1 MAEVTTPK
9 TRKHLTSITITD
21 GGSPALSYAI
31 PVHGELTYTPGGF
44 TLVESRTSAGAFSG
58 VGPVIGTEQATT
70 FSVEC
75 YQRGLT
81 GSDAGKVLKDFIDA
95 LEVGTGADTT
105 GSEPSGAAAYHAK
118 MYNVTVVTTDESG
131 TETLVFPDCTFIG
144 SSYGTNLDD
153 RNVITLSGMS
163 RAAYPTVTF
172 A

>member
-9 TRKHLTSITITD
+9 TRRAITSISITD
-21 GGSPALSYAI
+21 SGTVSYTI
-31 PVHGELTYTPGGF
+31 PVHGELTYTPGGY
-44 TLVESRTSAGAFSG
+44 TLVESRTSKGAFSG
-58 VGPVIGTEQATT
+58 VGPVIGTENATT
-70 FSVEC
+70 FSLEC

-81 GSDAGKVLKDFIDA
+81 GSDAGKVTKDFMDQ
-95 LEVGTGADTT
+95 LEVGTGSDTT
-105 GSEPSGAAAYHAK
+105 GSEPAGAAANHAK

-144 SSYGTNLDD
+144 SSYATNLDD
-153 RNVITLSGMS
+153 RNTISLSGLS